1 MTTPEPAHPDQSTT
15 PQSTPVDRA
24 LLRRLLEAERSSY
37 LAGHPRSA
45 ALYEQADHL
54 LGRVPMTWLN
64 MWSGG
69 FPLYLDRAWG
79 NRVVDVDGREY
90 VDFAMGDPG
99 AMAGHSPRPTVD
111 AVTRRMSD
119 LGGITTMLPTGEAE
133 WVGAE
138 LTRRFG
144 LPLWSFTLTATD
156 ANRWAVR
163 LARLATGRSKI
174 LTFAYCYHG
183 SVDEAFA
190 VPGPDGTAVARAGLV
205 GAPVPLAQTTRVA
218 EFNDLAGVE
227 AQLAHGDVAAIL
239 TEPALTN
246 IGIVLP
252 EPGFLEGL
260 RELATSYGAL
270 LMIDE
275 THTFSAGPGG
285 ATALWGLE
293 PDILV
298 IGKSIGGGIPSGA
311 YGITSSLAE
320 RVQGDPAADLVDV
333 GGVGGT
339 LAGNALSVAAMRAT
353 LEHVLTDAAFA
364 RMVELGTAF
373 MAGVQSTIDRTGV
386 PWSVS
391 TLGAR
396 AEYRFTS
403 PAPRSGTES
412 AAAADEQ
419 LDEYLHLFLANRGVL
434 ITPFHNMALMCPD
447 TSADDVDLHTRLF
460 AEAVDRLMH
469 GGTG

>member
-1 MTTPEPAHPDQSTT
+1 MAIIDRHRLTSLTERERATYTADHPT
-15 PQSTPVDRA
+15 
-24 LLRRLLEAERSSY
+24 
-37 LAGHPRSA
+37 SA
-45 ALYEQADHL
+45 KLFGEADHL
-54 LGRVPMTWLN
+54 FGRVPMTWMA

-69 FPLYLDRAWG
+69 FPLYLDRATG
-79 NRVVDVDGREY
+79 NRITDVDGREY
-90 VDFAMGDPG
+90 VDFALGDTG

-111 AVTRRMSD
+111 AVSQRMGA
-119 LGGITTMLPTGEAE
+119 LGGITTMLPTADAE

-156 ANRWAVR
+156 ANRWAIR
-163 LARLATGRSKI
+163 LARLATGRPKV

-190 VPGPDGTAVARAGLV
+190 VPGEGGTAIARPGLV
-205 GAPVPLAQTTRVA
+205 GAPVPLSETTRVA

-227 AQLAHGDVAAIL
+227 EQLAHGDVAAIL

-252 EPGFLEGL
+252 EPGFMEGV
-260 RELATSYGAL
+260 RELATKYGAL

-285 ATALWGLE
+285 ATASWGLR
-293 PDILV
+293 PDIFV

-311 YGITSSLAE
+311 YGITDEVARAVNAHPE
-320 RVQGDPAADLVDV
+320 ADLVDV

-353 LEHVLTDAAFA
+353 LEQVLTETAFA
-364 RMVELGTAF
+364 HMVDLATDFA
-373 MAGVQSTIDRTGV
+373 AGVQETIDRTGV
-386 PWSVS
+386 PWTVS
-391 TLGAR
+391 RLGAR
-396 AEYRFTS
+396 AEYRFAS
-403 PAPRSGTES
+403 PAPRNGSAS
-412 AAAADEQ
+412 AAAADDA
-419 LDEYLHLFLANRGVL
+419 LDEYLHLYLANRGVL
-434 ITPFHNMALMCPD
+434 ITPFHNMALMCPE
-447 TSADDVDLHTRLF
+447 TSRDDVTLHTRLF
-460 AEAVDRLMH
+460 AAAVDELVEP
-469 GGTG
+469 

>member
-1 MTTPEPAHPDQSTT
+1 MAIIDRHRLTSLIERERATYTADHPT
-15 PQSTPVDRA
+15 
-24 LLRRLLEAERSSY
+24 
-37 LAGHPRSA
+37 SA
-45 ALYEQADHL
+45 KLFGEADHL
-54 LGRVPMTWLN
+54 FGRVPMTWMA

-69 FPLYLDRAWG
+69 FPLYLDRATG
-79 NRVVDVDGREY
+79 NRITDVDGREY
-90 VDFAMGDPG
+90 VDFALGDTG

-111 AVTRRMSD
+111 AVSQRLGAR
-119 LGGITTMLPTGEAE
+119 GGITTMLPTADAE

-156 ANRWAVR
+156 ANRWAIR
-163 LARLATGRSKI
+163 LARLATGRPKV

-190 VPGPDGTAVARAGLV
+190 VPGEGGTAVARPGLV
-205 GAPVPLAQTTRVA
+205 GAPVPLSETTRVA

-227 AQLAHGDVAAIL
+227 EQLAHGDVAAIL

-252 EPGFLEGL
+252 EPGFMEGV
-260 RELATSYGAL
+260 RELATKYGAL

-285 ATALWGLE
+285 ATASWGLQ
-293 PDILV
+293 PDIFV

-311 YGITSSLAE
+311 YGITDEVARALKAHPE
-320 RVQGDPAADLVDV
+320 ADLVDV

-353 LEHVLTDAAFA
+353 LEQVLTETAFA
-364 RMVELGTAF
+364 HMVDLATDFA
-373 MAGVQSTIDRTGV
+373 AGVQETIDRTGV

-391 TLGAR
+391 RLGAR
-396 AEYRFTS
+396 AEYRFAS
-403 PAPRSGTES
+403 PAPRNGSAS
-412 AAAADEQ
+412 AAAADDA
-419 LDEYLHLFLANRGVL
+419 LDEYLHLYLANRGVL
-434 ITPFHNMALMCPD
+434 ITPFHNMALMCPE
-447 TSADDVDLHTRLF
+447 TSRDDVALHTRLF
-460 AEAVDRLMH
+460 AGAVDELVEP
-469 GGTG
+469 